1 MTFTRSTALSVLAAG
16 ALSLALVAPPALAEE
31 KAAPQEAAAPQTAT
45 PADPDTVVA
54 VVNGSKI
61 TERDLSFAEIEI
73 GQDLGNI
80 PPESRRR
87 VLVEYLI
94 ENQLFAD
101 AARSKQLS
109 ETDSFGERMEY
120 LRRRALREEYFDTQI
135 KTSVSEAAAKTF
147 YNDQIK
153 GMKPQEE
160 VKARHI
166 LVETEDEARELL
178 ERFNRGDEFAD
189 LAKEA
194 SRDPGTKDNGGLLG
208 FFSRGQMVPQFEE
221 AAFAL
226 KAGEVSPPVQSRFG
240 WHLIKVEER
249 REKPLPQFDDV
260 KDRILNSMILQ
271 TAQSVAE
278 DLRNAA
284 KVEYVDP
291 EIKKQVAEQEKA
303 QAAQQQAVIDQIKK
317 LQDQQEKA
325 GAAGGEA
332 KPAEGEPAKPADAQ

>member
-1 MTFTRSTALSVLAAG
+1 MTFKRATTLSVLAAG
-16 ALSLALVAPPALAEE
+16 ALSLALSTATAHAEE
-31 KAAPQEAAAPQTAT
+31 QPAAAANVEAA
-45 PADPDTVVA
+45 DPGKVVA
-54 VVNGSKI
+54 TVNGAKI
-61 TERDLSFAEIEI
+61 TERDLAYAEIEI
-73 GQDLGNI
+73 GSDLGNI

-101 AARSKQLS
+101 AARQKQLAD
-109 ETDSFGERMEY
+109 TKSFGERMDY

-135 KTSVSEAAAKTF
+135 KTSVSEAAAQTF

-166 LVETEDEARELL
+166 LVETEAEARDLL
-178 ERFNRGDEFAD
+178 ERFNRGDDFAE

-194 SRDPGTKDNGGLLG
+194 SRDPGTKGNGGMLG
-208 FFSRGQMVPQFEE
+208 YFSRGQMVPQFEE
-221 AAFAL
+221 AAFSL
-226 KAGEVSPPVQSRFG
+226 KEGEVSDPVQSRFG
-240 WHLIKVEER
+240 WHLIKLEER
-249 REKPLPQFDDV
+249 REKPLPQFEDV

-271 TAQSVAE
+271 RAQAMAE
-278 DLRNAA
+278 DLRESA

-291 EIKKQVAEQEKA
+291 ELKKQVEEQQKA
-303 QAAQQQAVIDQIKK
+303 ASAQKQAVIEQIKK
-317 LQDQQEKA
+317 MQDQQEKA